1 MSTRARAGALLA
13 AASLALAAPSA
24 VVLSAIATETLAGAK
39 RLVARLKGQLAA
51 AMASAPKARAAIR
64 VLDHDGELVVVA
76 ARPQA
81 PA

>member
-13 AASLALAAPSA
+13 AASRALAAPSA
-24 VVLSAIATETLAGAK
+24 ALAERGDEFP
-39 RLVARLKGQLAA
+39 V
-51 AMASAPKARAAIR
+51 ARAAIR

-76 ARPQA
+76 ARPKA